1 MLRLLVIL
9 IAIGET
15 ANSGEAGF
23 DVYSIPDA
31 LDPEAPQ
38 DGSVFL
44 NSRLINNV
52 DFVG

>member
-1 MLRLLVIL
+1 MCGLT
-9 IAIGET
+9 AI
-15 ANSGEAGF
+15 NDSFSGEPGF

-44 NSRLINNV
+44 NGESRL
-52 DFVG
+52 FRSSPAWS